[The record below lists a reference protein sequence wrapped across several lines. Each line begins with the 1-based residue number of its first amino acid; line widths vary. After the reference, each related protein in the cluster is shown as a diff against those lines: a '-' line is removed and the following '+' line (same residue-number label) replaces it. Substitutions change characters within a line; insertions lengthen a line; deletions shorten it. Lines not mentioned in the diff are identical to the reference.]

1 MPRPLKGKGRRISR
15 ARVTRVRMIRDN
27 HHLRGWH
34 PKRWRRNHACTKGD
48 KRPYLHDPNNKYS
61 GPKPKV
67 LAKKEEASSSAG
79 AAQVIAG
86 AAFASSIKGAKAQT
100 QSRGRFGTQRNGVQN
115 LPKIKRG
122 FQRLA
127 CLKKQRKHSQLLSH
141 VATHCTLGKRAR
153 FWGHFAVKFQAW
165 LVQLQVPMKPMTIHG
180 HRGRN
185 LISNKGLP
193 NDLKP
198 FLDDAPEEVNF
209 ATGGGKRVS
218 FKAIK
223 LQGSL
228 FGTNVFYT
236 LKDCP
241 AALSLGMQVNE
252 NHNQRPFVWLPD
264 QLPFLI
270 KADRVQVTF
279 HCPESAKIFADLVVE
294 NVQNLSE
301 SVVGVAMQAK
311 VENVP
316 LAPGESS
323 SGGVQV
329 DLRFSSTNTCISA
342 FYSRPIRFATE

>member
-1 MPRPLKGKGRRISR
+1 MFQKAAEAFAALIACCNPLCVGQEGSVLGALRCE
-15 ARVTRVRMIRDN
+15 VPGMI
-27 HHLRGWH
+27 G
-34 PKRWRRNHACTKGD
+34 
-48 KRPYLHDPNNKYS
+48 S
-61 GPKPKV
+61 I
-67 LAKKEEASSSAG
+67 ASSNETHDNPCMNREFLLDTGAG
-79 AAQVIAG
+79 G
-86 AAFASSIKGAKAQT
+86 
-100 QSRGRFGTQRNGVQN
+100 
-115 LPKIKRG
+115 
-122 FQRLA
+122 
-127 CLKKQRKHSQLLSH
+127 
-141 VATHCTLGKRAR
+141 
-153 FWGHFAVKFQAW
+153 
-165 LVQLQVPMKPMTIHG
+165 
-180 HRGRN
+180 N

-198 FLDDAPEEVNF
+198 FLDDAPEEINF

-228 FGTNVFYT
+228 SGTNVFYT

-252 NHNQRPFVWLPD
+252 NHNQRHFVWLPD

-294 NVQNLSE
+294 NVPNLSE

-311 VENVP
+311 VENFP

-323 SGGVQV
+323 SGGVQA
-329 DLRFSSTNTCISA
+329 DLRFSSTSTCISA
-342 FYSRPIRFATE
+342 FYSRAMRFATE